1 MQSAKRL
8 YAAEK
13 SLFIAA
19 AMLLAALVISLVF
32 YLTLHADNSERVLFF
47 PGNIS
52 DDISGERRVVTNFRE
67 LERDMEALA
76 EEVILGPTSLYRSR
90 VLPKDT
96 AIRVFMLR
104 ENVLYVDLSR
114 DALFGDESIRL
125 DFVQSASVL
134 RRSLEFNFRS
144 LEDVVITV
152 EGQLPNEPY
161 FEQQN
166 RQNEA

>member
-1 MQSAKRL
+1 MQRAKRL

-13 SLFIAA
+13 PLFIAV
-19 AMLLAALVISLVF
+19 AMLLATFVISLVF
-32 YLTLHADNSERVLFF
+32 YLTLHAKNSERVLFF
-47 PGNIS
+47 PGNIT
-52 DDISGERRVVTNFRE
+52 DDISGERRVVTNFSE

-96 AIRVFMLR
+96 AIRLFMLR

-114 DALFGDESIRL
+114 EALFGDESLRL
-125 DFVQSASVL
+125 DFVQSVSVL

-144 LEDVVITV
+144 LEEVVITV

-161 FEQQN
+161 FEQQY